1 MNARM
6 IRAELLRL
14 VKHRGLFWWS
24 IVLTS
29 GAVTALYLI
38 LLGFHL
44 HDPAQY
50 GPAGGSENLRRGLW
64 VLSMVGGVGA
74 AIVGASVGTADT
86 SSGVF
91 RDLVVTGRS
100 RLGLFAARTA
110 GALAF
115 WLPLMVAAYAITM
128 ALTFGLAAGT
138 ATPGPA
144 AAAQDGAW
152 VLAVTTVML
161 LVGLG
166 VSTTI
171 GSRGIS
177 IGVLLGWQLAVSQV
191 LENVHVLG
199 VAREAL
205 LTAAATRLEPFPGDA
220 VLVPMSAVAAVAAMA
235 AWALVPLAVGAWRT
249 CTSDA

>member
-1 MNARM
+1 MNVRM
-6 IRAELLRL
+6 IRADVLRL
-14 VKHRGLFWWS
+14 RKHRGLFWWS

-29 GAVTALYLI
+29 GAVAALYAI
-38 LLGFHL
+38 MLGFHL
-44 HDPAQY
+44 NDPAHY
-50 GPAGGSENLRRGLW
+50 GPAGGVANLQRGLW

-74 AIVGASVGTADT
+74 AIVGATAGTADT

-100 RLGLFAARTA
+100 RIGLFAARTA
-110 GALAF
+110 GAVAF
-115 WLPLMVAAYAITM
+115 WVPLAVVGYATMMV
-128 ALTFGLAAGT
+128 LTFALAAGT
-138 ATPGPA
+138 ATPSA
-144 AAAQDGAW
+144 AMIAKDGAW

-166 VSTTI
+166 VSATI

-199 VAREAL
+199 VTREAL
-205 LTAAATRLEPFPGDA
+205 LTAAAARLQPFTGEA
-220 VLVPMSAVAAVAAMA
+220 VLVPMSAAAAVAALA
-235 AWALVPLAVGAWRT
+235 GWTLVPLLAGAWRT
-249 CTSDA
+249 RTRDA